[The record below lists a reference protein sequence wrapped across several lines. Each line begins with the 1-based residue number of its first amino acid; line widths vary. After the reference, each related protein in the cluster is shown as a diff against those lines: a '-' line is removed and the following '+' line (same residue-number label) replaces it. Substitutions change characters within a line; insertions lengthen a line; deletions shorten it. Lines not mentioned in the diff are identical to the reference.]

1 MFRRGS
7 IQDPEITPVY
17 NAASEWEA
25 NLAKELLEKAG
36 IRAMTMDREDAG
48 SYLRILGVGS
58 PFGMDIYVR
67 NEDAQR
73 AAQLLEETFSQENA
87 LSEEELAEIAE
98 KCGKGQEDQEER
110 EDQDTQ
116 ENEEPE

>member
-7 IQDPEITPVY
+7 IQDPQITPVY

-36 IRAMTMDREDAG
+36 IRAITMDREDSG
-48 SYLRILGVGS
+48 GYLRILGVGS

-87 LSEEELAEIAE
+87 MSEEELAQIAE
-98 KCGKGQEDQEER
+98 ECGREQKNQEER
-110 EDQDTQ
+110 
-116 ENEEPE
+116 